1 MFNHTMSFMLVGVV
15 ELVADYLVCEEGKP
29 LSPESARILVRFM
42 FMLLDYEVALL
53 LILGSLIIFLLN
65 G

>member
-1 MFNHTMSFMLVGVV
+1 MLFMLVGVV

-29 LSPESARILVRFM
+29 LSPESARILVCFM

-53 LILGSLIIFLLN
+53 LILGSLPGKDNFPP
-65 G
+65 